1 MLAFFRNNES
11 FTVFLLAAYIAVLR
25 LPALLGWV
33 APPEGEEAPG
43 GWLYLWLL
51 GGLGATPLWSA
62 ITATGLVFVQ
72 AFMVNRLADKY
83 RMAEERTW
91 LPGMFYGLAASCV
104 PDFLFLSPA
113 LVATTFLP
121 LGLWRLFSVYRRPL
135 AFSAIFDAAVWFT
148 LAALFYPP
156 ATWFILVGYVGFFA
170 LRSFSVREQMV
181 YAVGV
186 LAILIVAQATLFWYD
201 RLGDFWSIQ
210 LANLFAWPQLAL
222 PQALRS
228 RLSVGMIGLLL
239 LIVALGFNLYYYKR
253 VIQLKKYIDLLYWF
267 LLAGTLSA
275 FFRPGST
282 LDGFLLCM
290 PSAGIFLSYL
300 FQASRNNP
308 LMELFHLALFAA
320 AIGVQISGRFF

>member
-1 MLAFFRNNES
+1 MLALFRNNES

-33 APPEGEEAPG
+33 TPPEGEEVSG
-43 GWLYLWLL
+43 GWLYQWLL
-51 GGLGATPLWSA
+51 GDLDASSSGLAA
-62 ITATGLVFVQ
+62 AATGLVLTQ
-72 AFMVNRLADKY
+72 AFLINRLTDKY
-83 RMAEERTW
+83 RMMEEHTW
-91 LPGMFYGLAASCV
+91 LPGVLYGLAASSI

-121 LGLWRLFSVYRRPL
+121 VGLWRLFSVYRRPL
-135 AFSAIFDAAVWFT
+135 AFSAIFDTAVWFT

-156 ATWFILVGYVGFFA
+156 ATWFILVGFLGFFA
-170 LRSFSVREQMV
+170 LRSFSVREQLV

-186 LAILIVAQATLFWYD
+186 LVILIIAQAALFWYD
-201 RLGDFWSIQ
+201 LLGDFWAIQ
-210 LANLFAWPQLAL
+210 TAHLFAWPQFSL
-222 PQALRS
+222 PQDLRL
-228 RLSVGMIGLLL
+228 RLSVGMVGLLL
-239 LIVALGFNLYYYKR
+239 IIVTLGFNLYYHKR
-253 VIQLKKYIDLLYWF
+253 VIQVKKYIDLLYWF

-308 LMELFHLALFAA
+308 LIELFHLALFAA
-320 AIGVQISGRFF
+320 ALVVQLSGRFF